1 MGARMIAIVD
11 YGMGNLC
18 SVKNMLKYLGYD
30 SEVTGEV
37 SRIEAADK
45 LILPGVGNFGKA
57 MEVIR
62 QSGLLEVLNR
72 RVLKDK
78 TPILGICLGMQLLL
92 GHSEEGDCDGLGWI
106 PGEVKRFDLSAYPG
120 LKVPHMGWD
129 YIEKQKQS
137 PLFAG
142 MAGGERYYFVHSY
155 YVSCRDRSDVAA
167 TTEYGISFDSM
178 VQRENIYGTQF
189 HPEKSHRFGMEIL
202 GNFAKIE

>member
-1 MGARMIAIVD
+1 MIAIVD
-11 YGMGNLC
+11 YGMGNLY
-18 SVKNMLKYLGYD
+18 SVKNMLKYLGFD
-30 SEVTGEV
+30 SSVTGEA
-37 SRIEAADK
+37 SRIAAADK

-72 RVLKDK
+72 RVLEEK

-106 PGEVKRFDLSAYPG
+106 PGEVKKFDFSGQPE

-129 YIEKQKQS
+129 YIEKQKES
-137 PLFAG
+137 LLFAHS
-142 MAGGERYYFVHSY
+142 AGGGRYYFVHSY
-155 YVSCRDRSDVAA
+155 YAACRDREDVAA
-167 TTEYGISFDSM
+167 TTEYGIRFDSA
-178 VQRENIYGTQF
+178 VHRDNIMGTQF

-202 GNFAKIE
+202 RNFAKG

>member
-1 MGARMIAIVD
+1 MIAIVD
-11 YGMGNLC
+11 YGMGNLY

-30 SEVTGEV
+30 SDVTNEAL
-37 SRIEAADK
+37 RIEAADK

-62 QSGLLEVLNR
+62 QSGLLEVLNHK
-72 RVLKDK
+72 VLEEK

-106 PGEVKRFDLSAYPG
+106 PGEVKKFDLPDHPE
-120 LKVPHMGWD
+120 LKIPHMGWD
-129 YIEKQKQS
+129 YIEIQKES

-142 MAGGERYYFVHSY
+142 SAGGERYYFVHSY
-155 YVSCRDRSDVAA
+155 YAMCQNRADAAA
-167 TTEYGISFDSM
+167 TTEYGIRFDSV
-178 VQRENIYGTQF
+178 VQRDNIYGTQF

-202 GNFAKIE
+202 GNFAKE

>member
-1 MGARMIAIVD
+1 MITIVD
-11 YGMGNLC
+11 YGMGNLY

-30 SEVTGEV
+30 SMVTGEV
-37 SRIEAADK
+37 SQIEAADK

-57 MEVIR
+57 MEVIWE
-62 QSGLLEVLNR
+62 SGLLEVLNR
-72 RVLKDK
+72 KVLEDK

-106 PGEVKRFDLSAYPG
+106 PGEVKKFDLSAYPE

-142 MAGGERYYFVHSY
+142 SAGGERYYFVHSY
-155 YVSCRDRSDVAA
+155 YASCRDRGDVAA
-167 TTEYGISFDSM
+167 TTEYGISFDSV
-178 VQRENIYGTQF
+178 VQRDNIFGTQF

-202 GNFAKIE
+202 RNFAKE

>member
-1 MGARMIAIVD
+1 MIAIVD
-11 YGMGNLC
+11 YGMGNLY

-30 SEVTGEV
+30 SEVTGEA

-62 QSGLLEVLNR
+62 DSGLLEVLNR
-72 RVLKDK
+72 KVLEDK

-106 PGEVKRFDLSAYPG
+106 PGEVKRFDLSEYPE

-129 YIEKQKQS
+129 YIEKQKKS

-142 MAGGERYYFVHSY
+142 LAGGERYYFVHSY
-155 YVSCRDRSDVAA
+155 YASCQDRNDVAA
-167 TTEYGISFDSM
+167 TTEYGISFDSV

-202 GNFAKIE
+202 GNFAKE

>member
-1 MGARMIAIVD
+1 MITIVD
-11 YGMGNLC
+11 YGMGNLY

-30 SEVTGEV
+30 SVVTGEAPQ
-37 SRIEAADK
+37 IEAADK

-72 RVLKDK
+72 KVLEDK

-92 GHSEEGDCDGLGWI
+92 GYSEEGDCAGLGWI
-106 PGEVKRFDLSAYPG
+106 PGEVKKFDLSGHPE

-142 MAGGERYYFVHSY
+142 LAGGERYYFVHSY
-155 YVSCRDRSDVAA
+155 YVSCQDRSDVAA
-167 TTEYGISFDSM
+167 TTEYGISFDSV

-202 GNFAKIE
+202 ENFAKE